1 MAEESKLPPPD
12 QPLVPPPGIGNLA
25 GTTFGGYRI
34 IKKIAQGGMGVIY
47 EAIQLRLD
55 RKVALKILTE
65 PLAAQPEFFQRFERE
80 AKAAAAL
87 NHPNV
92 VQVHDFGEAE
102 GRHFIIMEFVEGQ
115 NLSHYVGIRGPLPV
129 NEALGLIEQ
138 AAGALKAAAEKSIVH
153 RDIKPSNLMLTN
165 SGVVKVADLGLARVT
180 TQQSDLT
187 MSNIVG
193 SPHFIA
199 PEQAADSRT
208 VDHRV
213 DIYSLGLTLY
223 FLLTGKYP
231 YDGNSPISIV
241 LAHSQK
247 PLPNPADFGVKVPD
261 EVMQLIH
268 RMSAKEPEDRYQDY
282 DSLLADLRAVKSGH
296 APVIP
301 PPAPRPAPPSPTPFA
316 EPQPTPVPTATSLHA
331 PGSSRKELMIAVAVL
346 AGVVIFAAVCII
358 LVLSKR
364 PAEKVAAQ
372 PAPFGQTEPSG
383 PGPSGPPQG
392 LPENAQPPQQGNFQ
406 PPQQQGGG
414 QNGFQPPMFL
424 VMSALDLNHNRT
436 IDRDE
441 MDAAPTSLK
450 TLDRNGDGK
459 LEPDEYLGQS
469 DLSRGDYKMFR
480 LYQALHPDANGVIGP
495 DSLAKAPAALKALDT
510 NGDGMLGPDEF
521 GPPGAP
527 TPSDM
532 NQQGGQGGPGGPGG
546 PPQVRPGDPHPSPR

>member
-1 MAEESKLPPPD
+1 MDDRPKLPPLD
-12 QPLVPPPGIGNLA
+12 QPLVPPPGINNLV

-34 IKKIAQGGMGVIY
+34 VKKIAQGGMGVIY
-47 EAIQLRLD
+47 EAIQTRLD

-65 PLAAQPEFFQRFERE
+65 PLAGRPEFFQRFERE

-115 NLSHYVGIRGPLPV
+115 NLSNYVAVRGPLPV
-129 NEALGLIEQ
+129 SEAIELIQQ

-165 SGVVKVADLGLARVT
+165 SGVVKVADLGLARVI
-180 TQQSDLT
+180 TQESDLT

-247 PLPNPADFGVKVPD
+247 PLPNPADFGVDVPD

-268 RMSAKEPEDRYQDY
+268 RMSAKDPDQRYQDY
-282 DSLLADLRAVKSGH
+282 DSLLTDLRAVKAGH
-296 APVIP
+296 APVAP
-301 PPAPRPAPPSPTPFA
+301 PPRPATPPSPTPFA
-316 EPQPTPVPTATSLHA
+316 EPNPTPTSARLADPTSV
-331 PGSSRKELMIAVAVL
+331 SSRKELIIAVAVL
-346 AGVVIFAAVCII
+346 AGVIVFAAVCIV
-358 LVLSKR
+358 LVLSKKS
-364 PAEKVAAQ
+364 PATVANNRVPYSQ
-372 PAPFGQTEPSG
+372 PTPSG
-383 PGPSGPPQG
+383 PGPEPSGPPQG
-392 LPENAQPPQQGNFQ
+392 QMQP
-406 PPQQQGGG
+406 PPQQQGNG
-414 QNGFQPPMFL
+414 QNNFQPPMFL

-441 MDAAPTSLK
+441 MDAAPASLK
-450 TLDRNGDGK
+450 SLDRNGDGK
-459 LEPDEYLGQS
+459 LEPDEYLSQS

-480 LYQALHPDANGVIGP
+480 LYQALHPDPNGVVEP
-495 DSLAKAPAALKALDT
+495 PAIANTPATLKALDT
-510 NGDGMLGPDEF
+510 DGDGLLGPQEF
-521 GPPGAP
+521 GPAGAP
-527 TPSDM
+527 PPSDM
-532 NQQGGQGGPGGPGG
+532 NGNQQGGPPNQQGGFQGGPPRQGGPGGP
-546 PPQVRPGDPHPSPR
+546 P